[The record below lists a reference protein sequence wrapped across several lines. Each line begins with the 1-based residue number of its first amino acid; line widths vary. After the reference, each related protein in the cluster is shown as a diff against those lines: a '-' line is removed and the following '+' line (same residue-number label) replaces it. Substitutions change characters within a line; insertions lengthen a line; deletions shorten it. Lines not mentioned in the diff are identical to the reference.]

1 MLWAR
6 NFGPP
11 DKFSPLMEEPIPA
24 VKTDSALVCYQTWI
38 GISLLNRRA
47 GILGRE
53 FAWLMCAV
61 KCTLRTWVKAVCLSR
76 ARTATFASTGTQPLC
91 ARYRQGA
98 ISTFLTIRILRT
110 FCPRQCIED
119 LRPCTSSQE
128 CAPFELALS
137 RAGEQSTGARVS
149 QAHHVGSSSVSTG
162 PYSGWTKSLCKWPHP
177 ASRYTRSLKLLV

>member
-1 MLWAR
+1 M
-6 NFGPP
+6 
-11 DKFSPLMEEPIPA
+11 
-24 VKTDSALVCYQTWI
+24 T
-38 GISLLNRRA
+38 
-47 GILGRE
+47 
-53 FAWLMCAV
+53 
-61 KCTLRTWVKAVCLSR
+61 AVCLSR

-149 QAHHVGSSSVSTG
+149 QAHHVGSSSVSTD

-177 ASRYTRSLKLLV
+177 ASPYTRSLKLLVYPRPLVQTPTHAHTAIRMHNKIPLYIATVNVTRT